1 MFQCDPGY
9 NAPWCNV
16 PNFDGMRT
24 IILNAILLFSA
35 LLTSGQGK
43 YLTNDGYIKFY
54 SHTVIEDI
62 TAQNRKV
69 AAVFDAIKGEVVV
82 IVVMSEFQFEKK
94 LMQEHFNENFVESH
108 KYPKAIFNGR
118 IENNIS
124 VDYNT
129 QGTYTTKVQGE
140 MTIHGTTRSV
150 SAEGTLEVTANG
162 IIARTGFFLNPG
174 DYEIKIPRVVRDN
187 IAENMEIT
195 VELRCNPI

>member
-1 MFQCDPGY
+1 MK
-9 NAPWCNV
+9 
-16 PNFDGMRT
+16 T
-24 IILNAILLFSA
+24 IILILWMISLFTQA
-35 LLTSGQGK
+35 RGQDK
-43 YLTNDGYIKFY
+43 YLTNNGTIKFY

-62 TAQNRKV
+62 TADNSKV
-69 AAVFDAIKGEVVV
+69 AAVVDAEKGEVAV
-82 IVVMSEFQFEKK
+82 IVMMREFQFEKK